1 MTLTQWLIFFLVV
14 QLIHFAGTWKL
25 YIKAGRKAW
34 EAAVP
39 VYNAVVLM
47 KIINRPVWWV
57 ILLFIPVVNLIM
69 FPVVWVEILRSF
81 GKNKPADTILGV
93 VTLGFYIYYINYTQN
108 VTHIPDRSTK
118 PKTESGET
126 VSSILFAIVVA
137 TIIHSYFI
145 QPFTIPTSSLEKT
158 LLVGDWL
165 FVSKMN
171 YGART
176 PKTAV
181 AFPMVHDTIPLAGIK
196 SYTKFPQLP
205 SFRLPG
211 FQTPKH
217 NDIVVFNW
225 PTDTVPYFRY
235 SGPLRYDKPVDKKSN
250 YVKRLVGLPGD
261 DLSVKDGVVYINN
274 EVLDLGDRAKIQ
286 YRYTIY
292 SNKGIDYNFF
302 RKLGYTEHTLSYL
315 TNLNDRQSDAINRY
329 VIYSE
334 KQDKNT
340 IITTYGIP
348 EDIIR
353 SHGIR
358 LQFINNPRKM
368 DINLT
373 TQDVESFKTQNL
385 FDSIVKYTLPYEGTR
400 IFPHNNDEWTADNL
414 GPIHI
419 PAKGEV
425 VDLTLDNLPF
435 YKAIIKDY
443 ENNTLEVRD
452 GQIYINGKVTTQY
465 TIQQN
470 YYYMMGDNRHNSE
483 DSRYWGF
490 VPQDHIV
497 GKPVLIWMSLDQNVP
512 WSKAFDKFRWD
523 RMFTT
528 VHGSGQPRSYLF
540 VVVLLLAGWA
550 VYGFVQRRKK
560 KKSAYKV

>member
-171 YGART
+171 YGPRT

-225 PTDTVPYFRY
+225 PTDTVPYFGY

-286 YRYTIY
+286 YTYDVNTNGNNAELAQVIKDFNITEYGVPDQNNPTRIIMTLTDEARDKIKDLSSVISVEKKVMRAPEYKAKRLANGDVVSTE
-292 SNKGIDYNFF
+292 
-302 RKLGYTEHTLSYL
+302 KLG
-315 TNLNDRQSDAINRY
+315 
-329 VIYSE
+329 
-334 KQDKNT
+334 
-340 IITTYGIP
+340 
-348 EDIIR
+348 
-353 SHGIR
+353 
-358 LQFINNPRKM
+358 
-368 DINLT
+368 
-373 TQDVESFKTQNL
+373 
-385 FDSIVKYTLPYEGTR
+385 
-400 IFPHNNDEWTADNL
+400 IFPHNQPAWTADNL

-419 PAKGEV
+419 PAEGEV

>member
-47 KIINRPVWWV
+47 KIINRPTWWV

-171 YGART
+171 YGPRT

-353 SHGIR
+353 SYGIR

-373 TQDVESFKTQNL
+373 TQDVESFKKQNL
-385 FDSIVKYTLPYEGTR
+385 FD
-400 IFPHNNDEWTADNL
+400 
-414 GPIHI
+414 
-419 PAKGEV
+419 
-425 VDLTLDNLPF
+425 
-435 YKAIIKDY
+435 
-443 ENNTLEVRD
+443 
-452 GQIYINGKVTTQY
+452 
-465 TIQQN
+465 
-470 YYYMMGDNRHNSE
+470 
-483 DSRYWGF
+483 
-490 VPQDHIV
+490 
-497 GKPVLIWMSLDQNVP
+497 
-512 WSKAFDKFRWD
+512 
-523 RMFTT
+523 
-528 VHGSGQPRSYLF
+528 
-540 VVVLLLAGWA
+540 
-550 VYGFVQRRKK
+550 
-560 KKSAYKV
+560 